1 MTQRALILVDLQ
13 NDYFAGGK
21 HTLAN
26 VDAAA
31 ANAARLLRAARDKG
45 EVIIHVRHEFVG
57 DAAPFFAAGSEGAK
71 IHSAVIPRNDEPVVL
86 KHFVNALRDTE
97 LKATLERLAVSDLTI
112 AGAMSHMCID
122 AITRAASDLGYRATV
137 IHDACATR
145 DLTWN
150 GIVVP
155 AAHVH
160 AAFMSA
166 LAFAYATVQSTDE
179 YLALGHAD

>member
-1 MTQRALILVDLQ
+1 MTRRALILVDLQ

-21 HTLAN
+21 FTLAN

-31 ANAARLLRAARDKG
+31 ANAARLLHAAREKG
-45 EVIIHVRHEFVG
+45 EAIIHVRHEFVG

-71 IHSAVIPRNDEPVVL
+71 IHSAVIPRGNEPVLL
-86 KHFVNALRDTE
+86 KHFVNAFRETE
-97 LKATLERLAVSDLTI
+97 LKATLDRIETSDLTI

-122 AITRAASDLGYRATV
+122 AITRAAADLGYRPTV

-150 GIVVP
+150 GVTVP

-166 LAFAYATVQSTDE
+166 LAFAYATVMSTDE
-179 YLALGHAD
+179 YLAQ